1 MGCKWGVLA
10 REDSL
15 NVEVLLCAGQ
25 RASKNDSQNN
35 LSERERDEKTRATR
49 NWLRSQQETC
59 ASFSIFCSYLT
70 KRKVLFRRVISL
82 IEICESKIMCN
93 NNLIIGI
100 YAIPLLYYYI
110 SLSKQHYM
118 HLLFNILFNSLM
130 SLSYMFIYWITTME
144 IILVVR
150 LYHNQMKGCI

>member
-10 REDSL
+10 REGSL
-15 NVEVLLCAGQ
+15 NMEVLLCAGQ
-25 RASKNDSQNN
+25 GASKNDSQNN

-59 ASFSIFCSYLT
+59 ASFS
-70 KRKVLFRRVISL
+70 LFSAVISL
-82 IEICESKIMCN
+82 NQKCCSKESFHWLKFVSKIMCN
-93 NNLIIGI
+93 NSLIIGI
-100 YAIPLLYYYI
+100 YAIPLLYYHI

-118 HLLFNILFNSLM
+118 HLLFNILFNILM

-150 LYHNQMKGCI
+150 FYHNQMKGCI